1 MFKAMLIVCA
11 LNHVPHIET
20 QCFKVYDL
28 KAPKGYNKINDCYNR
43 ASEMLI
49 LVRDRMEYPHAI
61 RVQCSIEG
69 DKYGS

>member
-28 KAPKGYNKINDCYNR
+28 KAPKGYNKINDCYDR
-43 ASEMLI
+43 ASEML
-49 LVRDRMEYPHAI
+49 V
-61 RVQCSIEG
+61 
-69 DKYGS
+69 